1 MKTILLSLLS
11 LLFISFASASEGKG
25 QLRHVVMFKFKA
37 DAKAEQI
44 ANIEKHFATL
54 PEKIDTIIDF
64 EWGTNVSTE
73 NKNDGLTHCFFVSFK
88 DQAGLDVY
96 SPHPAHQAFVKELL
110 PILDKVVVIDY
121 VAK

>member
-1 MKTILLSLLS
+1 MKTILFSLLS
-11 LLFISFASASEGKG
+11 LILISFTSAAEEKG
-25 QLRHVVMFKFKA
+25 QLRHLVMFKFKD

-44 ANIEKHFATL
+44 TSIEKHFASL
-54 PEKIDTIIDF
+54 PKKINTIIDF
-64 EWGTNVSTE
+64 EWGTNVSNE
-73 NKNDGLTHCFFVSFK
+73 KKNDGLTHCFFVSFK

-121 VAK
+121 IAQ